1 MAAKIVFLDIERQA
15 GVAEGIWQLKQTG
28 WLSPDQILEPPR
40 TICFAW
46 KWLGQ
51 DKVHF
56 AAEWQRGGHKRMV
69 EKAHSVLDTA
79 DLVVGWNSKS
89 FDSRHLRSEILLH
102 EMHPPS
108 PHKDV
113 DLMLTCKRHFGFL
126 SNRMS
131 YIAAQLGAGSKLET
145 GGGQLWRKLRHAKG
159 DDLREARNLMQRY
172 NEQDVLLTE
181 ELYHL
186 LLPWIPGLNLPV
198 YRAGNDDL
206 GPFCPACESS
216 NIQYR
221 GVART
226 LTRTYRRFQCNDC
239 GRWGR
244 DTASIG
250 STEGVPL

>member
-1 MAAKIVFLDIERQA
+1 M
-15 GVAEGIWQLKQTG
+15 
-28 WLSPDQILEPPR
+28 
-40 TICFAW
+40 
-46 KWLGQ
+46 
-51 DKVHF
+51 
-56 AAEWQRGGHKRMV
+56 
-69 EKAHSVLDTA
+69 
-79 DLVVGWNSKS
+79 
-89 FDSRHLRSEILLH
+89 
-102 EMHPPS
+102 
-108 PHKDV
+108 
-113 DLMLTCKRHFGFL
+113 
-126 SNRMS
+126 
-131 YIAAQLGAGSKLET
+131 
-145 GGGQLWRKLRHAKG
+145 
-159 DDLREARNLMQRY
+159 REY

-181 ELYHL
+181 ELYQL